1 MRASIAG
8 LLSGDR
14 ICAANTA
21 LISSQGHFS
30 YAQLDQWVDQL
41 GITLYSL
48 AVKPGMTIGSADE
61 SRLLNMLLLHAL
73 PRLGCAFLPLDPSLP
88 AASLRRLVALGGVD
102 MLIAGHV
109 AVEGLPHIYKELAAW
124 PTGDQSIGQD
134 IPAGLK
140 PGSHSDNESLSCLHE
155 PLTPEQPHL
164 LVATSGTE
172 GEASLV
178 VLTGD
183 QLMSSVQASSERL
196 EFTESDSW
204 LLCLP
209 MFHIGGLMIPLRC
222 AEAGAT
228 LVIHETF
235 KPERLWEDLHR
246 YEITHVSLVPAML
259 AGLLE
264 HYAGQPPPRHLRVM
278 LTGGGALSPG
288 LMQAALDAAW
298 PLCPSYGM
306 TETASQVATVYPPL
320 SECRPGL
327 VGKPLSHLQLE
338 IDPVTGCI
346 MLRGDSV
353 MQGYAG
359 QPVRQH
365 DWLVTNDLGQ
375 LDEQGN
381 LLVLGRAD
389 DVLISG
395 GENVHPWQVE
405 NVLIECPGIQDV
417 AVTAVADPVW
427 GDRLVALYVGDL
439 ADDVL
444 KAWSRA
450 QLPGFMRPKE
460 FVHVDGLPRTRMGK
474 LQRRNLPEFLR

>member
-1 MRASIAG
+1 MSSIAG

-14 ICAANTA
+14 ICATSSA
-21 LISSQGHFS
+21 LISSRGRFS
-30 YAQLDQWVDQL
+30 YAQLDQWVNQL
-41 GITLYSL
+41 GITLSAL
-48 AVKPGMTIGSADE
+48 AVKPGMTIGCADE
-61 SRLLNMLLLHAL
+61 NRLLNMLLLHAL

-88 AASLRRLVALGGVD
+88 AASLRRLVALGKVD
-102 MLIAGHV
+102 ILIAGHV
-109 AVEGLPHIYKELAAW
+109 VVEDLPHITKELVVW
-124 PTGDQSIGQD
+124 PTGDQSMAQD
-134 IPAGLK
+134 ISVGLK
-140 PGSHSDNESLSCLHE
+140 PNLPSDNESLSCLHE
-155 PLTPEQPHL
+155 PLAPEQPHL

-172 GEASLV
+172 GDASLV
-178 VLTGD
+178 VLTGN

-228 LVIHETF
+228 LVIHEAF
-235 KPERLWEDLHR
+235 DPERLWEDLHG

-278 LTGGGALSPG
+278 LVGGGALSPG
-288 LMQAALDAAW
+288 LMQAVLDAGW

-306 TETASQVATVYPPL
+306 TEAASQVATVYPPL

-327 VGKPLSHLQLE
+327 AGKPLSHLQVK

-346 MLRGDSV
+346 MIRGDSV

-359 QPVRQH
+359 QPMRH
-365 DWLVTNDLGQ
+365 RDWLLTNDLGQ

-381 LLVLGRAD
+381 LHVLGRAD
-389 DVLISG
+389 EVFISG
-395 GENVHPWQVE
+395 GENVHPRQVE
-405 NVLIECPGIQDV
+405 NMLMECPGIQDV
-417 AVTAVADPVW
+417 AVTAVADPIW

-460 FVHVDGLPRTRMGK
+460 FVQVDALPRTPMGK
-474 LQRRNLPEFLR
+474 LQRRNLPDFLR